1 MSYFLDTSALVKV
14 YHAEPGW
21 EVMDRIYV
29 GGESIGVAILTLLE
43 FRSAMTR
50 RLRTGT
56 IEGDTFEVAMEQ
68 FAKDVEGRYEVFSFS
83 DRIVE
88 DAIKILD
95 KTGLQMQLRSLDALQ
110 FAFYQA
116 HGAPDSIFVSA
127 DIRFLEVVKACGYP
141 TLNPGDTTL

>member
-1 MSYFLDTSALVKV
+1 MSYFLDTSALVKI

-21 EVMDRIYV
+21 ERMGRIYV

-50 RLRTGT
+50 RLRTASVDG
-56 IEGDTFEVAMEQ
+56 ETFEIALEQ
-68 FAKDVEGRYEVFSFS
+68 FAKDVTGRYEVFSFS

-88 DAIKILD
+88 DAINFLD
-95 KTGLQMQLRSLDALQ
+95 KSGLQMQLRSLDALQ

-127 DIRFLEVVKACGYP
+127 DVRFLEIVKAYGYP
-141 TLNPGDTTL
+141 TLNPIDDTP

>member
-1 MSYFLDTSALVKV
+1 MSYFLDTSALVKI

-50 RLRTGT
+50 RLRTGSVDG
-56 IEGDTFEVAMEQ
+56 ETFEIALEQ
-68 FAKDVEGRYEVFSFS
+68 FAQDVKGRFEVFSFS

-88 DAIKILD
+88 DTINFLD
-95 KTGLQMQLRSLDALQ
+95 RSGLQMQLRSLDALQ

-116 HGAPDSIFVSA
+116 HGAPGSTFVSA
-127 DIRFLEVVKACGYP
+127 DVRFIEIVKACGYP
-141 TLNPGDTTL
+141 TLNPIDDTP